1 MTFVLTARVRRPTM
15 DDWQIELIDLQSP
28 MTEEDIV
35 LIKKLVKEY
44 DSE

>member
-1 MTFVLTARVRRPTM
+1 M